1 MEEEKNQTGG
11 DDKIVRIGEFVEDT
25 PGGEMPK
32 MESDVPSSPAQ
43 KSPEERKKKAIQFI
57 AHFASIGLPEEDAK
71 KIAGEFEFI
80 EEYVYD
86 FFDMGDHLTE
96 TMGVHMGLSKGKS
109 LLLFG
114 GATAGLIL
122 FLRPDLREKILHPKK
137 NKKVE
142 PIKTEEEIPP
152 QKTQEAQI

>member
-1 MEEEKNQTGG
+1 MEEEKNTTEGS
-11 DDKIVRIGEFVEDT
+11 DKIVRIGEFVQDNPAGET
-25 PGGEMPK
+25 PGQ
-32 MESDVPSSPAQ
+32 ESSEASSSS
-43 KSPEERKKKAIQFI
+43 KSPEERKKRAVEFI
-57 AHFASIGLPEEDAK
+57 AHFAAIGLPEEEAK
-71 KIAGEFEFI
+71 KIAGEFQFI

-137 NKKVE
+137 IKKVE
-142 PIKTEEEIPP
+142 SIKMEEEMPP
-152 QKTQEAQI
+152 QEPQA